1 MKSSS
6 PVQQDSH
13 THNAATISLWIALIA
28 ALSVG
33 GSYVYACAAPLAAIA
48 ALAATR
54 MDRASGLALVIVAWL
69 ANQAVGYGLL
79 DYPQTA
85 DSFAWGGS
93 IGLAA
98 VAGFYAARRIAAAGL
113 SQLLAL
119 GLALLAAFAAYELTL
134 YAAGFVLG
142 ASDGAFTAEVVGQI
156 LAINAVSFAGLLL
169 LHRAATA
176 LAWLRPTAT
185 PVPAAA

>member
-1 MKSSS
+1 MKSNTQIYKEFGMSKAG
-6 PVQQDSH
+6 
-13 THNAATISLWIALIA
+13 AASLWIALIA

-33 GSYVYACAAPLAAIA
+33 GSYVFACAAPLAAIG
-48 ALAATR
+48 ALAAAR

-79 DYPQTA
+79 NYPQTA
-85 DSFAWGGS
+85 SSFAWGGA

-98 VAGFYAARRIAAAGL
+98 VAGFYAARLIPAAGL
-113 SQLLAL
+113 PRLLAL
-119 GLALLAAFAAYELTL
+119 GLAFIAAFAAYELML

-142 ASDGAFTAEVVGQI
+142 ASDGAFSAEVVGQI
-156 LAINAVSFAGLLL
+156 LAINAVSFAGLLV

-176 LAWLRPTAT
+176 LAWLRPAT
-185 PVPAAA
+185 PPAPAAA